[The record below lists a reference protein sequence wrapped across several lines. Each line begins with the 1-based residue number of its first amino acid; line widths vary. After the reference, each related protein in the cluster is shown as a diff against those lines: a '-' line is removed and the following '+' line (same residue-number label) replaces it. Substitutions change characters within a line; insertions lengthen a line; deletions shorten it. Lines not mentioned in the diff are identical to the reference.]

1 MPKDLSSWPNII
13 SAVKSPLSL
22 VALFLL
28 VGMVF
33 FTTQSQFVNENPE
46 VIAPLLA
53 ISILGVYAVAMF
65 QIIKG
70 GGGGLSAN
78 DTHSMAD
85 TIGTCV
91 ATAAHAHISNLEI
104 PEERVQAYARLAGFL
119 RGQEGVANAEF
130 RETASKAIIVYA
142 YTAGGCNKADIEACM
157 SEMGF

>member
-1 MPKDLSSWPNII
+1 MPKELSSWPNII

-33 FTTQSQFVNENPE
+33 FTTQSKFVEDNPDL
-46 VIAPLLA
+46 IAPLLA

-70 GGGGLSAN
+70 GGNSAD

-130 RETASKAIIVYA
+130 RTTASKAIVVYA